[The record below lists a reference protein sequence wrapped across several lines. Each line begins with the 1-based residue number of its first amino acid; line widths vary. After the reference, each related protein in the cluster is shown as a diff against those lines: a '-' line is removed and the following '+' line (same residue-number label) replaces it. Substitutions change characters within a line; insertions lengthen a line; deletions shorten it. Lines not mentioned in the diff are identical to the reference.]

1 MKTKILVAWMAVTAA
16 VQLGPVLYGQESG
29 PHGQAR
35 RHRTERLANLPPEER
50 QKLKAAHEKAMQ
62 DPGLKAAQDKLRQA
76 RKEFRDSMRAAMLK
90 ADPTIQPILDK
101 MPKGEKE
108 WD

>member
-1 MKTKILVAWMAVTAA
+1 MKMKILIASVALAA
-16 VQLGPVLYGQESG
+16 AAQLGPVLYSQDTRPRGQG
-29 PHGQAR
+29 RH
-35 RHRTERLANLPPEER
+35 HRTERLANLPPEER
-50 QKLKAAHEKAMQ
+50 QKLKTAHDKAMQ
-62 DPGLKAAQDKLRQA
+62 DPALRAAHDKLQQA

-101 MPKGEKE
+101 MPKGDKE

>member
-16 VQLGPVLYGQESG
+16 VQLGPVLYGQESR

-35 RHRTERLANLPPEER
+35 HHRTERLANLAPEDR

-62 DPGLKAAQDKLRQA
+62 DPGLRTAQDKLRQA
-76 RKEFRDSMRAAMLK
+76 RTEFRDSMRAAMLK

>member
-1 MKTKILVAWMAVTAA
+1 MAFAAA
-16 VQLGPVLYGQESG
+16 VQLGPVLYSQDTRPRGQG
-29 PHGQAR
+29 RH
-35 RHRTERLANLPPEER
+35 HRTERLADLSAEDR
-50 QKLKAAHEKAMQ
+50 QKLKAAHDKVMQ
-62 DPGLKAAQDKLRQA
+62 DPGLRAAHDKLRQA

-101 MPKGEKE
+101 MPKGDKE

>member
-16 VQLGPVLYGQESG
+16 VQLGPVLYGQDSS
-29 PHGQAR
+29 GQAR
-35 RHRTERLANLPPEER
+35 HHRTERLANLPQEDR

-62 DPGLKAAQDKLRQA
+62 DPGLKAAHDKLRQA

-101 MPKGEKE
+101 MPTGEKE

>member
-1 MKTKILVAWMAVTAA
+1 MRTKLLVTWMVFTTA
-16 VQLGPVLYGQESG
+16 VQLGPVLYGQENR
-29 PHGQAR
+29 PRGQAR
-35 RHRTERLANLPPEER
+35 HHRTERLANLPPEDR

-62 DPGLKAAQDKLRQA
+62 DPGLRAAHDKLREA
-76 RKEFRDSMRAAMLK
+76 RKEFRDSIRAAMLK
-90 ADPTIQPILDK
+90 ADPTIQPILDR